1 MNIEHHCGY
10 VRNSEGKAVIVIDQL
25 PTAQFLSY
33 LVHEYG
39 HHLCFEL
46 DHTAKEDWMREGWA
60 RLLQWQVMQRLYRQE
75 NNPAYIYHVLVQ
87 IIGELKFACELIS
100 RVHHR
105 RLPRE
110 ARMIKTMYQRNP
122 LLRLLTGTAGFNPA
136 RLIDHAV
143 GTAVFF
149 LQAERCGPIECLHK
163 QPFETGQQSNVKGEG
178 QE

>member
-1 MNIEHHCGY
+1 
-10 VRNSEGKAVIVIDQL
+10 
-25 PTAQFLSY
+25 
-33 LVHEYG
+33 
-39 HHLCFEL
+39 
-46 DHTAKEDWMREGWA
+46 
-60 RLLQWQVMQRLYRQE
+60 MQRLYRQE

-122 LLRLLTGTAGFNPA
+122 LLRLLAGTAGFNPA